1 MKKNKS
7 FTKVIRSQ
15 AMKKVVKI
23 LKLKGIDL
31 SKMKALEIFA
41 REGDWQTLSYA
52 DKVASLEA
60 WEIDPSFKKGLKKNL
75 RNAKIKITDSIKEI
89 SKKANFY
96 KYDFIVVDNPQY
108 CYGPK
113 LEHCEHFSVI
123 PKIAK
128 LLNNKGVIIF
138 NINKQPF
145 GFDTLPLWQNRR
157 SDFYGVK
164 DTSKM
169 SVNWLLDFY
178 KKLFMKFGYKTK
190 IRFNVPRKTKDSGNY
205 LHYLVF
211 FIEKND

>member
-1 MKKNKS
+1 M
-7 FTKVIRSQ
+7 RGQ
-15 AMKKVVKI
+15 AMKKALKK

-31 SKMKALEIFA
+31 SRMRALEVFA
-41 REGDWQTLSYA
+41 REGDWQTAAYA

-60 WEIDPSFKKGLKKNL
+60 WEIDSSFKKGLIKNL
-75 RNAKIKITDSIKEI
+75 PNAKIKITDSIKEI
-89 SKKANFY
+89 SKKSNFS

-113 LEHCEHFSVI
+113 LKFCEHFSVI

-128 LLNNKGVIIF
+128 LLDKKGIIIF
-138 NINKQPF
+138 NINRQPF
-145 GFDTLPLWQNRR
+145 GFDKLPLWQKRR
-157 SDFYGVK
+157 AVFYGIK

-169 SVNWLLDFY
+169 SINWLLNFY
-178 KKLFMKFGYKTK
+178 KELFIRFGYKTK
-190 IRFNVPRKTKDSGNY
+190 FSFNMVRGTKDKGNY

>member
-7 FTKVIRSQ
+7 FTRVVRSQ
-15 AMKKVVKI
+15 AMKKVVRM
-23 LKLKGIDL
+23 LKFKGVDL
-31 SKMKALEIFA
+31 SKMNALEIFA

-60 WEIDPSFKKGLKKNL
+60 WEIDPSFKKGLVKNL
-75 RNAKIKITDSIKEI
+75 PNAKIRITDSIKEI
-89 SKKANFY
+89 SKKSNFS

-113 LEHCEHFSVI
+113 LKYCEHFSVI

-128 LLNNKGVIIF
+128 LLNHKGIIIF
-138 NINKQPF
+138 NINRQPF
-145 GFDTLPLWQNRR
+145 GFDKLPLWQKRR
-157 SDFYGVK
+157 AEFYGIK
-164 DTSKM
+164 DTSKI

-178 KKLFMKFGYKTK
+178 KKLFMKFGYKTTIK
-190 IRFNVPRKTKDSGNY
+190 FNVSRRTIDQGNY
-205 LHYLVF
+205 LYYLVF